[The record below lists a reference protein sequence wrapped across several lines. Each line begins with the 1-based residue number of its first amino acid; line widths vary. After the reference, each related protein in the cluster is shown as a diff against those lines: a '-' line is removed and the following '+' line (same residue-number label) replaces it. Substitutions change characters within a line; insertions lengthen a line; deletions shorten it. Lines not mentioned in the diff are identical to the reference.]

1 MGINIKRGSATS
13 TAATKSTTPRGLVLW
28 DDAPTEFVR
37 RVALTEIYGD
47 TNTGKTTLALSA
59 PGPIAFLHAAEKVDG
74 VIQDFARQKKIRVH
88 NFNGTFTGRPEDI
101 ARAAMEVWKGLVA
114 AWDDAWGW
122 ARTIVVDTHT
132 EAWELIRIAYFGGY
146 KPEKGRPDANYGPV
160 NAEWRSLFKKF
171 RAQDR
176 CNLIVIGQTKDEYKV
191 ASKGIDNK
199 LGERT
204 GKTIRAG
211 QREVP
216 YFADVVLR
224 MSREGNDFVATVEKG
239 WFHAELEGTPFINED
254 ARYANI
260 MGFLTQTREGEWGG
274 E

>member
-1 MGINIKRGSATS
+1 MGINIRRKEPVSGSAAS
-13 TAATKSTTPRGLVLW
+13 SPRGLVLW

-37 RVALTEIYGD
+37 RVSLTEIYGD
-47 TNTGKTTLALSA
+47 TDTGKTTLALSA

-74 VIQDFARQKKIRVH
+74 VIQPFASDKKIRVH
-88 NFNGTFTGRPEDI
+88 NFSGVFTGKPEEV
-101 ARAAMEVWKGLVA
+101 ARAGMKTWREFVA
-114 AWDDAWGW
+114 AWEDAWTW
-122 ARTIVVDTHT
+122 ARTIIVDTHT

-176 CNLIVIGQTKDEYKV
+176 CNLIVIGQTKDEYKE
-191 ASKGIDNK
+191 SKGMDSK
-199 LGERT
+199 LGQRT
-204 GKTIRAG
+204 GRTIRAG

-216 YFADVVLR
+216 YFADVILR
-224 MSREGNDFVATVEKG
+224 MDRVGGDFTATVEKG
-239 WFHAELEGTPFINED
+239 WFHAELEGTPFVNED
-254 ARYANI
+254 VRFSNI
-260 MGFLTQTREGEWGG
+260 MSFLTQTSEEEWV